1 LFSFKTYF
9 TLSISLAKY
18 KHNKNEKKKWREKI
32 KNFFSPF
39 KKEKAIFQLFYH
51 TRWFSKENSE
61 KDNT

>member
-1 LFSFKTYF
+1 M
-9 TLSISLAKY
+9 SLAKY

-32 KNFFSPF
+32 KNFLSPF

-51 TRWFSKENSE
+51 TRWLSKENSE